1 MCQGVVKIDQRKGK
15 HHGLAEYLCR
25 GRGSD
30 QVGPF
35 LSLPTGEPVGAEID
49 RVLRNRVLAGE
60 TGCGRG
66 DATTME
72 GNWNWVGQP
81 RVRLGWWAHGVE

>member
-1 MCQGVVKIDQRKGK
+1 MQRQGERSS
-15 HHGLAEYLCR
+15 HGW
-25 GRGSD
+25 
-30 QVGPF
+30 VG
-35 LSLPTGEPVGAEID
+35 LSSPSPTGEPVGAEID

>member
-30 QVGPF
+30 QVMGGWAFP
-35 LSLPTGEPVGAEID
+35 PPPP
-49 RVLRNRVLAGE
+49 LASQLA
-60 TGCGRG
+60 RK
-66 DATTME
+66 
-72 GNWNWVGQP
+72 
-81 RVRLGWWAHGVE
+81 

>member
-35 LSLPTGEPVGAEID
+35 LSLPHWRASWRG
-49 RVLRNRVLAGE
+49 NRPSFEKSGS
-60 TGCGRG
+60 CG
-66 DATTME
+66 
-72 GNWNWVGQP
+72 GNWLWP
-81 RVRLGWWAHGVE
+81 RRCDDDGGELELGRSTAG